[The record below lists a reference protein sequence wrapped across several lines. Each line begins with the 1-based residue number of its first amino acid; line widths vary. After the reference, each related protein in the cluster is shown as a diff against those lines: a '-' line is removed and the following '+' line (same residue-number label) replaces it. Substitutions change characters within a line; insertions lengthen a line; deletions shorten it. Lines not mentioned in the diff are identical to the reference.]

1 MKNWLSL
8 LVFFSFTCLGQV
20 QLTIDE
26 NCSIL
31 GTSVSD
37 QMSYFEDESAT
48 MSPEQFLEKESSLNE
63 VKMTARL
70 QNLDFTNSSY
80 FIHFILDN
88 QSGKDQS
95 FVLESA
101 RPITN
106 RVNLYCVD
114 DKTTAYSGDG
124 IPFNSKSIPTNF
136 SALPVNVPAG
146 EKREYVLHITS
157 DGEGLTVP
165 MVFFE
170 SKKFRD
176 FDSDRQLLMGIFL
189 GVFIFVVVIY
199 TAFFILLRER
209 LFLIYVLYATGSG
222 LLQFSL
228 DGYMHEFV
236 FTSGGYFAQHHI
248 LLIAGPTVVLGMMYT
263 AHYLVLTGVMR
274 RIAWISSAVLLATVT
289 LSIIP
294 GFFYELAYVLIN
306 VLSLLALLFM
316 MTAGLIQRRKNKE
329 KVSILFLIGFG
340 FLTFGGLLYILGN
353 FGVIDS
359 PQVTLNS
366 LKFGTMVEMVFLSIL
381 MAGRYK
387 VLQQERELA
396 QQRLLL
402 ELEEKNRV
410 AFETNERLEVEV
422 AERTRKIDAQRI
434 ELKGQN
440 EDFMSSV
447 IYAKRIQSAVL
458 SNEDK
463 FKNLL
468 PNSFVLIKPK
478 DVVSGDFYWIDSLD
492 SKLETVPNFTGYVT
506 ADCTGHGVPGALVS
520 IVGNHMLEA
529 GKLSNGLLN
538 PGLALDELS
547 SSMNTAL
554 NSRYASEQ
562 LRDGMDLTLCVL
574 DRKERILHFS
584 GARNSAFIVRAG
596 ELIELKGD
604 RKSIGFNPKE
614 ETHEFQT
621 QTFQLEIGDII
632 YTCSDGYADQ
642 FGGPKG
648 KKFMSKQLKSLFIEM
663 SALPLEVQRTKLNE
677 TLVEWMGDF
686 EQLDDILIIGVQITA

>member
-1 MKNWLSL
+1 MKNWLL
-8 LVFFSFTCLGQV
+8 LFLLISFSCLGQV

-26 NCSIL
+26 ECSIL

-48 MSPEQFLEKESSLNE
+48 MTPEEFLEKESTLNE

-80 FIHFILDN
+80 FIHFMLDN

-101 RPITN
+101 RAITN

-114 DKTTAYSGDG
+114 DKTTMYSGDG

-136 SALPVNVPAG
+136 SALPVHVPAG

-170 SKKFRD
+170 SKNYRD

-199 TAFFILLRER
+199 SAFFLLLRER
-209 LFLIYVLYATGSG
+209 LFLIYVLYATSSG

-236 FTSGGYFAQHHI
+236 FTSGGYFAQHSVI
-248 LLIAGPTVVLGMMYT
+248 LIAGPTVVLGMLYT
-263 AHYLVLTGVMR
+263 SHYLVLTGVMK
-274 RIAWISSAVLLATVT
+274 RIAWISSAVIMATVI
-289 LSIIP
+289 LSLIP
-294 GFFYELAYVLIN
+294 GFFYELAYILIN
-306 VLSLLALLFM
+306 ALSSLALLFM
-316 MTAGLIQRRKNKE
+316 MTAGLIQRKRNKD
-329 KVSILFLIGFG
+329 KVSILFLVGFG
-340 FLTFGGLLYILGN
+340 FLAIGGILYILGN

-366 LKFGTMVEMVFLSIL
+366 LKFGTMIEMVFLSIL

-387 VLQQERELA
+387 ELQQERELA

-402 ELEEKNRV
+402 ELEEKNRI
-410 AFETNERLEVEV
+410 ASETNERLEVEV
-422 AERTRKIDAQRI
+422 AERTRKIEAQRA

-440 EDFMSSV
+440 EDFMASV

-458 SNEDK
+458 SNEEK
-463 FKNLL
+463 FKNIL
-468 PNSFVLIKPK
+468 PNSFVLMKPK
-478 DVVSGDFYWIDSLD
+478 DVVSGDFYWVDSLD
-492 SKLETVPNFTGYVT
+492 SKVDTASDFIGYAT
-506 ADCTGHGVPGALVS
+506 ADCTGHGVPGALMS
-520 IVGNHMLEA
+520 IVGNHMLDA

-574 DRKERILHFS
+574 DTVDRKLHFS
-584 GARNSAFIVRAG
+584 GARNSAYIVRAG

-604 RKSIGFNPKE
+604 RKSIGFDPKE
-614 ETHEFQT
+614 ETHSFKT
-621 QTFQLEIGDII
+621 QTLQLEIGDII
-632 YTCSDGYADQ
+632 YTCSDGFADQ

-648 KKFMSKQLKSLFIEM
+648 KKFMLKQLKTLFLELSI
-663 SALPLEVQRTKLNE
+663 LPLVDQKTKLNE

-686 EQLDDILIIGVQITA
+686 EQLDDILVIGVQISE